1 MASAPAPAGPA
12 EAWPLLLKTE
22 TRTLLN
28 AGGSLQPS
36 ASTEP
41 SNPDGPDADAD
52 GWEDLPGLSDALGT
66 LTDNGGQPSFTIDLS
81 QGAFFP
87 STLPRKRVD
96 ARTRAEQ
103 LEAQERA
110 WDKAMPDLVDAYLAW
125 KHRAALA
132 RDTSASAAASAAA
145 QPTSATGDWFTVAAI
160 CDTSFER
167 HLRVEQANNETASIS
182 LMRTGMMACTPIM
195 PVVAISVGLLEL
207 YYRVRRRAPRL
218 GIQPFVRALCDI
230 HMCPY
235 RPFLREQFSSAF
247 DRYLAVLREVQRR
260 VDGALGRDTPHWR
273 ALNACPPCSYK
284 LEGEVELAIP
294 GFIAMDGGQSMKR
307 SATAGLADA
316 RVYHSDYRIPPEEVD
331 LCADEVRRRVVPK
344 KKKQDTEPDAPAFV
358 TLNESGE
365 PGDDA
370 PTPSLCAHRWKNA
383 KAEHHKIAPGMYTQ
397 TGGFVSMCRHGVVL
411 WFAEM
416 IRSGELAKY
425 PLAIISRMLRVG
437 MCGTRCGYDI
447 GCAFQGTLDRSSLGL
462 RAREAKI
469 TSGLNS
475 FHGYG
480 HNRLCQLAHHP
491 LYQTG
496 FGLEDLEIC
505 ERFFSWLNGIGGV
518 VRHASHYHWLQ
529 AFDLGILQWDED
541 KYHEISKFL
550 LNNVRQAV
558 RLKEEYEPLLSEFKR
573 RTSLTDTDIE
583 GWLEEERAYLEGL
596 RAEPEEVGLKMDYIA
611 MLNELEEA
619 ETALAS
625 KQSDYQDGLRAPSE
639 EEIARKRLSPAAVTK
654 LYKARVDAHNKYMKI
669 LEAVLALEGVL
680 GIDLRWTTSSR
691 EYQDGLV
698 EMAERDWRRALD
710 RLELLMVQRMFE
722 LAKSHVFGYKLRE
735 AIGKGLKSRSQAI
748 RTAVTRYN
756 ELAAALNPPAAP
768 VNFATLMEWTEVQE
782 FELLRRSR
790 AGDVREKA
798 WAQPANRLMAAKY
811 YKVLRANEE
820 LIRCRIEARRL
831 MTAMHDEERQL
842 ETTLGRL
849 TASNPALGY
858 ELRELIA
865 RRMAVN
871 DQHRFFLAKLAAIP
885 GFEDILTPGVRLGTQ
900 DTEPAPV
907 RAAGTQVI
915 EPAPAHAAGRPP
927 AADEHGDVWNVEAV
941 ENDGHEVE
949 EEELHALHDYIATV
963 DD

>member
-1 MASAPAPAGPA
+1 M
-12 EAWPLLLKTE
+12 
-22 TRTLLN
+22 RTLLN
-28 AGGSLQPS
+28 AGGFLQQPS
-36 ASTEP
+36 VSTEP
-41 SNPDGPDADAD
+41 GNPDGPDADAD
-52 GWEDLPGLSDALGT
+52 GWEDFPGLSDALGA
-66 LTDNGGQPSFTIDLS
+66 LTDSGDQASFTIDLS

-103 LEAQERA
+103 LEAQEHA
-110 WDKAMPDLVDAYLAW
+110 WDRVMPDLVDAYLAW

-132 RDTSASAAASAAA
+132 RDTSASTAASAAA
-145 QPTSATGDWFTVAAI
+145 EPTSATGDWFTVAAI

-182 LMRTGMMACTPIM
+182 LMRSGMMACTPIM

-235 RPFLREQFSSAF
+235 RPFLREQFSAAF

-260 VDGALGRDTPHWR
+260 MDGALGRDTPHWR

-294 GFIAMDGGQSMKR
+294 GFIAMDGGPSMKR
-307 SATAGLADA
+307 SATAGLADP

-344 KKKQDTEPDAPAFV
+344 KKKQDNTEPEAPAFV
-358 TLNESGE
+358 TLDEPGE

-370 PTPSLCAHRWKNA
+370 PAPSLCAHRWKNA
-383 KAEHHKIAPGMYTQ
+383 KAEHHKIAPGMYVQ
-397 TGGFVSMCRHGVVL
+397 TGGFVSLCRHGVVL

-437 MCGTRCGYDI
+437 MRGTRCGYDI
-447 GCAFQGTLDRSSLGL
+447 GCAFQGTLDRSSLGQH
-462 RAREAKI
+462 ARDAKI

-491 LYQTG
+491 LYHHG

-529 AFDLGILQWDED
+529 AFDLGIIQWDED
-541 KYHEISKFL
+541 KYHELSKFL

-558 RLKEEYEPLLSEFKR
+558 RLKKEYEPLLSEFKR
-573 RTSLTDTDIE
+573 RTGLTDTEIE
-583 GWLEEERAYLEGL
+583 GWLGEERAYLEGL
-596 RAEPEEVGLKMDYIA
+596 KAEPEEVGLKMDYIA
-611 MLNELEEA
+611 MLNELEDAEA
-619 ETALAS
+619 VLAS

-654 LYKARVDAHNKYMKI
+654 LYKGRVDAHNKYMKI

-680 GIDLRWTTSSR
+680 GIDNRWTTSSR
-691 EYQDGLV
+691 EYQEGLIQ
-698 EMAERDWRRALD
+698 MAERDWRRALD

-768 VNFATLMEWTEVQE
+768 VNFATLMEWTELQE

-798 WAQPANRLMAAKY
+798 WAQPANRLMASKH

-820 LIRCRIEARRL
+820 LVRCQVEARRL
-831 MTAMHDEERQL
+831 MTAMRDEERQL

-849 TASNPALGY
+849 SAANPALSF
-858 ELRELIA
+858 ELRELMV
-865 RRMAVN
+865 RRIAVN
-871 DQHRFFLAKLAAIP
+871 DHHRCVLAKLSGIP
-885 GFEDILTPGVRLGTQ
+885 GFEGILTAGIRLGAQ
-900 DTEPAPV
+900 DTDL
-907 RAAGTQVI
+907 AA
-915 EPAPAHAAGRPP
+915 APADDTTRADDATRADDHPP
-927 AADEHGDVWNVEAV
+927 MPGGHGSVWNEDIA
-941 ENDGHEVE
+941 ENDGHGVE
-949 EEELHALHDYIATV
+949 EEELHALHDYMASV

>member
-1 MASAPAPAGPA
+1 
-12 EAWPLLLKTE
+12 
-22 TRTLLN
+22 
-28 AGGSLQPS
+28 
-36 ASTEP
+36 
-41 SNPDGPDADAD
+41 
-52 GWEDLPGLSDALGT
+52 
-66 LTDNGGQPSFTIDLS
+66 
-81 QGAFFP
+81 
-87 STLPRKRVD
+87 
-96 ARTRAEQ
+96 
-103 LEAQERA
+103 
-110 WDKAMPDLVDAYLAW
+110 
-125 KHRAALA
+125 
-132 RDTSASAAASAAA
+132 
-145 QPTSATGDWFTVAAI
+145 
-160 CDTSFER
+160 
-167 HLRVEQANNETASIS
+167 
-182 LMRTGMMACTPIM
+182 MRSGMMACTPVM
-195 PVVAISVGLLEL
+195 PVVAISIGLLEL

-218 GIQPFVRALCDI
+218 GVQPFVRALCDI

-284 LEGEVELAIP
+284 LDGEIELPIA

-307 SATAGLADA
+307 SATAGLADP
-316 RVYHSDYRIPPEEVD
+316 RSYHSDYRIPPEEVD
-331 LCADEVRRRVVPK
+331 LCADEVRRRVP
-344 KKKQDTEPDAPAFV
+344 
-358 TLNESGE
+358 GE

-370 PTPSLCAHRWKNA
+370 PAPSLCAHRWKNA
-383 KAEHHKIAPGMYTQ
+383 KAEHHKIAPGMYQQ
-397 TGGFVSMCRHGVVL
+397 TGGFVSMCRHGIVL

-447 GCAFQGTLDRSSLGL
+447 GCAFQGTLDRSSLGQ
-462 RAREAKI
+462 RARDAKI
-469 TSGLNS
+469 TCGLNS

-491 LYQTG
+491 LYHTG

-558 RLKEEYEPLLSEFKR
+558 RLKEEYEPLLGEFKR
-573 RTSLTDTDIE
+573 RTSLTDADIE
-583 GWLEEERAYLEGL
+583 GWLGEERAYLEGL
-596 RAEPEEVGLKMDYIA
+596 QAEPEEVGLKMDYIA

-619 ETALAS
+619 EYAIPAG
-625 KQSDYQDGLRAPSE
+625 D
-639 EEIARKRLSPAAVTK
+639 EIARKRLSPAAVTK
-654 LYKARVDAHNKYMKI
+654 LYKARVDAHNKYMRV

-680 GIDLRWTTSSR
+680 GIDLCWTTSSR
-691 EYQDGLV
+691 KYQDGLV
-698 EMAERDWRRALD
+698 QMAERDWRRALD

-722 LAKSHVFGYKLRE
+722 LAKSHVFE

-756 ELAAALNPPAAP
+756 ELAQALNPPAAP
-768 VNFATLMEWTEVQE
+768 VNFATLMEWTELQE

-798 WAQPANRLMAAKY
+798 WAQPANRLMASKY
-811 YKVLRANEE
+811 YKILRANEE
-820 LIRCRIEARRL
+820 LVRCRIEARRL
-831 MTAMHDEERQL
+831 VTAMRDEERLL
-842 ETTLGRL
+842 ETTFGRL
-849 TASNPALGY
+849 SATNPALSF

-871 DQHRFFLAKLAAIP
+871 DQHRFVLAKLASIA
-885 GFEDILTPGVRLGTQ
+885 GFEDVLTPGVRLGTQ
-900 DTEPAPV
+900 DPEPA
-907 RAAGTQVI
+907 AAHEDP
-915 EPAPAHAAGRPP
+915 EPATAHTAGHRPTP
-927 AADEHGDVWNVEAV
+927 EGSTGIWNVEAA

-949 EEELHALHDYIATV
+949 EEELHAIHDYMATV